1 MPQEAPT
8 NGPHLPWGFIGA
20 LMAIAVLLVVVE
32 HGPRE
37 SSSATFISGAGLMPL
52 AGVLLMLPER
62 TWRWSGLHRR
72 RDGFDCRRGRDRGPI
87 RRAAHL
93 LTEVGTSE
101 PVGEIASAER
111 Q

>member
-62 TWRWSGLHRR
+62 TWLVGV
-72 RDGFDCRRGRDRGPI
+72 GFIVGAMASIAGVVAI
-87 RRAAHL
+87 AALSVVQH
-93 LTEVGTSE
+93 TF
-101 PVGEIASAER
+101 
-111 Q
+111 